1 MHVPRHTHT
10 IATMVIPRYWPV
22 VVVVVVYFS
31 HSRLKQLAQARA
43 EIKTSLYFGFQL
55 FFVGLTLFGCCCCSL
70 GLCSVLLN
78 IELAA
83 FSDTSA
89 VAKETQTSFG
99 DVATGQKETSLL
111 LVGVFVAGSVCQN
124 NKREEKKKEIRKKCN
139 PQKSGL
145 KLNRKTSFSPLL
157 CFRVHFFM
165 A

>member
-55 FFVGLTLFGCCCCSL
+55 FFRRSDFVWLLLLFSWP
-70 GLCSVLLN
+70 VLLN

-124 NKREEKKKEIRKKCN
+124 NKREEKKRRYE
-139 PQKSGL
+139 KSATH
-145 KLNRKTSFSPLL
+145 KSQ
-157 CFRVHFFM
+157 V
-165 A
+165 

>member
-55 FFVGLTLFGCCCCSL
+55 FFRRSDFVWLLLLFSWP
-70 GLCSVLLN
+70 VLLN

-124 NKREEKKKEIRKKCN
+124 NKREETKKEIRKKCN